1 VSNEEY
7 LKYMLEA
14 AKLKIEVW
22 KTEQYNLRTE
32 MKMQ

>member
-1 VSNEEY
+1 
-7 LKYMLEA
+7 MLEA